1 MSQHAEQDYNRLD
14 LKSVGER
21 AWDALRQQGIP
32 PTPRSFEV
40 FYALFDG
47 GNRPLV
53 SHVRE
58 CEANGQ
64 LLTAGY
70 IDALHRDYIDRG
82 EDSAR
87 VAAGADDLADVAQG
101 IVEQVT
107 RDGDAIRAYGGTL
120 DHWRTHLNASSGT
133 EELLRAVTMLTAE
146 TEGASARNRVLE
158 AQLSASVGRI
168 ARLREDLLQ
177 VRQEA
182 ATDALT
188 GIANRRA
195 FDSKLRR
202 AIKDA
207 VANPSSRFAL
217 LMIDVDHFKR
227 FNDEHGHKTGDQ
239 VLRRVAR
246 MLADNVKGRDTAA
259 RFGGEEF
266 VILLAGADH
275 AVARTVAW
283 QMCERL
289 AAQVLM
295 KRGTGETVGRV
306 TISIGVAE
314 HRAGESGADLIERS
328 DAALYEAKRTGRNR
342 VCVAE
347 ATTAAA

>member
-1 MSQHAEQDYNRLD
+1 METGHNRSD
-14 LKSVGER
+14 PRSAGER
-21 AWDALRQQGIP
+21 AWQALRQQGIS
-32 PTPRSFEV
+32 PTPRNFEV
-40 FYALFDG
+40 LYALFDG
-47 GNRPLV
+47 RNRFLV
-53 SHVRE
+53 ERVRH
-58 CEANGQ
+58 CEASGQ
-64 LLTAGY
+64 PLNAECIETLHQEC
-70 IDALHRDYIDRG
+70 IDDASDG
-82 EDSAR
+82 AA

-101 IVEQVT
+101 IVEQVA

-120 DHWRTHLNASSGT
+120 DHWRKHLNASLGT
-133 EELLRAVTMLTAE
+133 EDLLRAVAVLTAE
-146 TEGASARNRVLE
+146 TERASARNRALE
-158 AQLSASVGRI
+158 AQLSAAVGRV

-202 AIKDA
+202 AIRDA
-207 VANPSSRFAL
+207 AADSSSRFAL

-227 FNDEHGHKTGDQ
+227 FNDEHGHKTGDH
-239 VLRRVAR
+239 VLRRVAC
-246 MLADNVKGRDTAA
+246 MLASNVKGRDTAA

-266 VILLAGADH
+266 AVLLAGADL

-289 AAQVLM
+289 AAQVLV

-314 HRAGESGADLIERS
+314 HRVGESSADLIERA
-328 DAALYEAKRTGRNR
+328 DAVLYEAKRTGRNR
-342 VCVAE
+342 VCA
-347 ATTAAA
+347 AASTTAAA

>member
-1 MSQHAEQDYNRLD
+1 MSQPVERDHGQSDP
-14 LKSVGER
+14 KSAGER
-21 AWDALRQQGIP
+21 AWEALRQRNIP
-32 PTPRSFEV
+32 PTPRNFEV

-53 SHVRE
+53 DHVHGRE
-58 CEANGQ
+58 ADGH

-70 IDALHRDYIDRG
+70 IDALHQEYIDG
-82 EDSAR
+82 ASDGATI
-87 VAAGADDLADVAQG
+87 AAGADDLADVARG
-101 IVEQVT
+101 IVEQIAGN
-107 RDGDAIRAYGGTL
+107 GDAIRAYGGAL
-120 DHWRTHLNASSGT
+120 EHWRAHLNASSGT
-133 EELLRAVTMLTAE
+133 EDLLRAVAVLTAE
-146 TEGASARNRVLE
+146 TERASARNRVLE
-158 AQLSASVGRI
+158 AQLSAAVGRV
-168 ARLREDLLQ
+168 ARLREDLSQ
-177 VRQEA
+177 VRQHA
-182 ATDALT
+182 ATDPLT

-195 FDSKLRR
+195 FDLKLRR
-202 AIKDA
+202 AIRDA
-207 VANPSSRFAL
+207 AADPSGRFAL

-227 FNDEHGHKTGDQ
+227 FNDEHGHKTGDH
-239 VLRRVAR
+239 VLRRVSR

-266 VILLAGADH
+266 VVLLAGADL

-289 AAQVLM
+289 AAQVLV

-314 HRAGESGADLIERS
+314 HRIGESGADLIERA

-342 VCVAE
+342 VCASA
-347 ATTAAA
+347 ATA